1 MTVTFTEE
9 NKAALKDWLATHKLT
24 HGVGSKEAACT
35 VAAINMA
42 LDGRV
47 IDHCPP
53 CMSPVL
59 HSWIIPIQDVIPLDL
74 LNDGRWAA
82 LIPEAA
88 GTNDGKDDLRIE
100 IILNHM
106 WSVVLP
112 QLQPLADENG
122 FGAEWRRM
130 CQERT
135 EVAANAARIAAWSA
149 DAEAAAAAEA
159 EAAAQAAAE
168 AEAAGRAADAAAHAA
183 ARAAYVAAMATV
195 VCVAID
201 PATFWNAV
209 DPWSLLARLINPEE
223 SK

>member
-47 IDHCPP
+47 SDDCPP

-59 HSWIIPIQDVIPLDL
+59 HSWIIPIQDAIPLDL

-100 IILNHM
+100 IILDHM

-112 QLQPLADENG
+112 QLQPLADESC

-149 DAEAAAAAEA
+149 YAAADTAARMA
-159 EAAAQAAAE
+159 D
-168 AEAAGRAADAAAHAA
+168 AAGWAADAAAHAT

-195 VCVAID
+195 VCVEID